1 MLVTTSNRPPD
12 DLYKNGI
19 QRDLFVPC
27 IHRLHREC
35 AVFDL
40 DSTVG
45 RAMSLTRT
53 RMSDAVCVCV
63 LISRSVSPCR
73 SRSRADTVARMPLMS
88 AQKVDFRLLMTT
100 DLSMYI
106 VTNEDGAADREA
118 EESLDKW
125 FKKLAH
131 GVAPRTMTLVTQ
143 GRKIKVTRRA
153 A

>member
-1 MLVTTSNRPPD
+1 MTTSNRPPD

-63 LISRSVSPCR
+63 LISRSVSACR

-88 AQKVDFRLLMTT
+88 AQNVDFRLLMTT